1 MKKWYKYYF
10 ILTVSL
16 VFSFTTAYTNESKD
30 GVSKDQNIANENFED
45 INLCE
50 LLSKDQVETVLPGAG
65 EGYTAARG
73 ESLMEGVKSYQCS
86 YNNEQFDLFTVIIHI
101 ASKEKDFNWIK
112 PKKSIRDSYEDAKE
126 LKIGDGGWLYGDP
139 DEMKVKVAKGFSVIQ
154 LELSCKNA
162 NEKSDAL
169 VELAQILAKKLK

>member
-50 LLSKDQVETVLPGAG
+50 LLSKDQVETVLPGAD

-73 ESLMEGVKSYQCS
+73 ESLMKGVKSYQCS
-86 YNNEQFDLFTVIIHI
+86 YNNDKYDLFTVIIHV
-101 ASKEKDFNWIK
+101 ASSEKDFDWIK
-112 PKKSIRDSYEDAKE
+112 PKKNIRDSYEDAKE
-126 LKIGDGGWLYGDP
+126 LKIGDGGWLYGNP
-139 DEMKVKVAKGFSVIQ
+139 DDMKVEVSKGFSVIQ
-154 LELSCKNA
+154 LELSCENA
-162 NEKSDAL
+162 KEKSDAL
-169 VELAQILAKKLK
+169 VELAQILVKKLK